1 MHIVFSFL
9 VLHMAQLQI
18 ACEEFGHLSEGNYLC
33 DSCSAWTETMRT
45 PFHLVAPPGSLEVI
59 KLFPETLSISSCDLM

>member
-18 ACEEFGHLSEGNYLC
+18 ACGEFGHLSEENCLC
-33 DSCSAWTETMRT
+33 DSCSEWTETMRT
-45 PFHLVAPPGSLEVI
+45 PFHLVAPSRKSGSHKALPRNFEYF
-59 KLFPETLSISSCDLM
+59 LL